1 MQVVDLSHPVR
12 TGMQVFPG
20 DPSVELNSA
29 ATVAAD
35 GFAVAQLHLGSH
47 TGTHLDAPLHTV
59 QDGTPVDAMPL
70 EALMGPA
77 RIVSLPEPAAN
88 TVLRW
93 KDVSGQLAGL
103 LPGTVVLF
111 CTGWSRHFNTRTYL
125 QHPTFDAEIAERL
138 VEAGVRLVGVDTLNP
153 DPTPGPAE
161 PGHAEGGTFLPF
173 HDVFLGAG
181 GGIVENLTNLDT
193 VPWPEPWFSALPL
206 RLEGLD
212 GSPVRA
218 VAFKP

>member
-1 MQVVDLSHPVR
+1 MRVVDLSHPVR

-20 DPSVELNSA
+20 DPSVELRSA

-35 GFAVAQLHLGSH
+35 GFAVSELHLGSH
-47 TGTHLDAPLHTV
+47 AGTHLDAPLHTV
-59 QDGTPVDAMPL
+59 QDGTAVDEMPL

-77 RIVSLPEPAAN
+77 RIVSLPEPAAGA
-88 TVLRW
+88 VVRW
-93 KDVSGQLAGL
+93 EQVSGQLEGL

-111 CTGWSRHFNTRTYL
+111 CTGWSRYFNTPLYL
-125 QHPTFDAEIAERL
+125 QHPVFDAEIASRL
-138 VEAGVRLVGVDTLNP
+138 VTAGVRLVGVDTLNP

-161 PGHAEGGTFLPF
+161 PGEGQGGALLPF
-173 HDVFLGAG
+173 HDVFLGSG
-181 GGIVENLTNLDT
+181 GGIVENLANLAA
-193 VPWPEPWFSALPL
+193 VPWPDPWFSALPL

-218 VAFKP
+218 VAFKR

>member
-20 DPSVELNSA
+20 DPSVELRSA

-59 QDGTPVDAMPL
+59 QDGTAVDAMPL

-77 RIVSLPEPAAN
+77 RIVSLPGSAAN
-88 TVLRW
+88 TVLSW

-103 LPGTVVLF
+103 LPGTIVLF
-111 CTGWSRHFNTRTYL
+111 STGWSRHFNTPAYL
-125 QHPTFDAEIAERL
+125 EHPTFDAEIAERL
-138 VEAGVRLVGVDTLNP
+138 VAAGVRLVGVDTLNP

-161 PGHAEGGTFLPF
+161 PGQAQGGTFLPF
-173 HDVFLGAG
+173 HDVFLGSG
-181 GGIVENLTNLDT
+181 GGIVENLTNLDA

>member
-1 MQVVDLSHPVR
+1 
-12 TGMQVFPG
+12 MQVFPG
-20 DPSVELNSA
+20 DPSVELLSA
-29 ATVAAD
+29 ATVAVD

-47 TGTHLDAPLHTV
+47 SGTHLDAPLHTV
-59 QDGTPVDAMPL
+59 QDGAAVDAMPL

-77 RIVSLPEPAAN
+77 RIVSLPEPDAGA
-88 TVLRW
+88 VVRW
-93 KDVSGQLAGL
+93 GQVSGQLEGL
-103 LPGTVVLF
+103 LPGTIVLF
-111 CTGWSRHFNTRTYL
+111 CTGWSRHFDTPAYL
-125 QHPTFDAEIAERL
+125 QHPTLDAGIAERL
-138 VEAGVRLVGVDTLNP
+138 VAAGVQLVGVDTLNP
-153 DPTPGPAE
+153 DPTPGPAD
-161 PGHAEGGTFLPF
+161 PGQADPGQAQAGTFLPF

-181 GGIVENLTNLDT
+181 GGIVENLTNLDA